1 MVSHAHRNQLRWIVK
16 REDRMFPV
24 IRYHKNALHLRIMR
38 NSPEANSSRSIAHF
52 GQPPGFW
59 FKEPDGFGC
68 CTEEAISVCT
78 GDSAKPVGTLK
89 LRQQNFPSRL
99 LVQIDFFYSWF
110 GLDVADYVNSFIVA

>member
-1 MVSHAHRNQLRWIVK
+1 MASHAHWNPVRWIV
-16 REDRMFPV
+16 EHEHRMFPV
-24 IRYHKNALHLRIMR
+24 IRRQENTLHFRIIR

>member
-1 MVSHAHRNQLRWIVK
+1 
-16 REDRMFPV
+16 MFPV

-59 FKEPDGFGC
+59 FKAPDGFGC

-89 LRQQNFPSRL
+89 LRQQNFRVVFLFRSISSSSLEKTASPAL
-99 LVQIDFFYSWF
+99 QYDTL
-110 GLDVADYVNSFIVA
+110 NSKARTAATKTVRFSHAMTQD